1 MKVERGPKKVADF
14 WPKLRL
20 RNAQFKQMQKMCLG
34 CGEKNSN
41 ASVALLVISELN
53 YNPKIL
59 ISHKIK
65 F

>member
-1 MKVERGPKKVADF
+1 MKVERGPKKVAEF

-20 RNAQFKQMQKMCLG
+20 KNVQFKQMQEMSLG
-34 CGEKNSN
+34 CGEKNPN
-41 ASVALLVISELN
+41 ASVALLVIRELN

-59 ISHKIK
+59 INHKIK